1 MKKIMLIALT
11 LMSAGLIWAAPAAKT
26 KTAEKQII
34 EKPVFNEPNSIV
46 FDLQKIS
53 TKDKIIVSDFSNDS
67 NNILTVYLWDGKSW
81 QLASR
86 YKPSDI
92 SKSSNKI
99 YFSSLQALIKINEDA
114 ELKRMNAVQI
124 NSVYTGN
131 LSQFNFAAVT
141 VTNPAVNVEC
151 GSYKNDL
158 YFVLTKSVNPKVSLA
173 NAVSIDS
180 NSIQDFKT
188 YIDSNG
194 KVIERK
200 SNCKV
205 SIINISKNY
214 DFCTLV
220 YGKTNSSE
228 EYDYLGLSYL
238 YQIGQEDELN
248 TMGRNI
254 VDYDTLYFVTDN
266 GIKQNAEVVCKN
278 NKVFIVLK

>member
-1 MKKIMLIALT
+1 MKKIITIILT
-11 LMSAGLIWAAPAAKT
+11 FLSISLFWAVPSKNSNQ
-26 KTAEKQII
+26 KQII

-46 FDLQKIS
+46 FDLQTIS
-53 TKDKIIVSDFSNDS
+53 TKDKIIVSDFSNDT
-67 NNILTVYLWDGKSW
+67 NILLTVYLWDGTSW

-92 SKSSNKI
+92 SKSTNKI
-99 YFSSLQALIKINEDA
+99 YFSSLQAMIKINENED
-114 ELKRMNAVQI
+114 LKNMNAKQI

-131 LSQFNFAAVT
+131 LSQFYFAAVT
-141 VTNPAVNVEC
+141 VSNPAINVEC

-158 YFVLTKSVNPKVSLA
+158 YFILTKSINPKYSLT
-173 NAVSIDS
+173 NAFSIDTD
-180 NSIQDFKT
+180 SIKDFQT
-188 YIDSNG
+188 YTDSNG

-200 SNCKV
+200 TNAKV

-214 DFCTLV
+214 DFCMLV
-220 YGKTNSSE
+220 YGKIKDLE

-254 VDYDTLYFVTDN
+254 INYDTLYFITDN
-266 GIKQNAEVVCKN
+266 GIKQNAKVICKN
-278 NKVFIVLK
+278 NKVYIVLE

>member
-1 MKKIMLIALT
+1 MKKIITIILT
-11 LMSAGLIWAAPAAKT
+11 FLNISLFWAVPSKNSNQ
-26 KTAEKQII
+26 KQII

-46 FDLQKIS
+46 FDLQTIS
-53 TKDKIIVSDFSNDS
+53 TKDKIIVSDFSNDT
-67 NNILTVYLWDGKSW
+67 NILLTVYLWDGTSW

-92 SKSSNKI
+92 SKSTNKI
-99 YFSSLQALIKINEDA
+99 YFSSLQAMIKINENED
-114 ELKRMNAVQI
+114 LKNMNAKQI

-131 LSQFNFAAVT
+131 LSQFYFAAVT
-141 VTNPAVNVEC
+141 VSNPAINVEC

-158 YFVLTKSVNPKVSLA
+158 YFILTKSINPKNSLT
-173 NAVSIDS
+173 NAFSIDTD
-180 NSIQDFKT
+180 SIKDFKT
-188 YIDSNG
+188 YIDTNG

-200 SNCKV
+200 TNAKV

-214 DFCTLV
+214 DFCILV
-220 YGKTNSSE
+220 YGKIKDSE

-254 VDYDTLYFVTDN
+254 INYDTLYFITDN
-266 GIKQNAEVVCKN
+266 GIKQNAKVICKN
-278 NKVFIVLK
+278 NKVYIVLE